1 VTFPHHDGSELYVS
15 NRAPQ
20 LGEKVTLKV
29 RIPKK
34 DKVEKIYVR
43 ILQDGEPV
51 TYPLKKSKS
60 TKVEQ
65 WWQVKVEIIS
75 SSTNYRFLLRDGRN
89 FRWLNAAGVFSRDV
103 VDHFDFKIVARTDAP
118 DWLRKAVFYQIFP
131 DRFAKSGVARTLPE
145 WAIPRRSSNPSR
157 MGYST

>member
-34 DKVEKIYVR
+34 DKVEKVFVR

-60 TKVEQ
+60 TKIEQ
-65 WWQVKVEIIS
+65 WWQVKVEIVS
-75 SSTNYRFLLRDGRN
+75 PSTNYRFLLRDGRN
-89 FRWLNAAGVFSRDV
+89 FRWLNAAGVFPRDV

-118 DWLRKAVFYQIFP
+118 DWLRKAVFYHFP
-131 DRFAKSGVARTLPE
+131 RSIRKI
-145 WAIPRRSSNPSR
+145 WRSSNPSR